1 MMRRLKEGKMLS
13 TADLLQSTADLF
25 QKKERKKRDRPIDH
39 EDYIV
44 IKMYVLENMARLF
57 IDNGDGTFTYRRGL
71 DDLAVAKELKGTIP
85 HITPLNVAFVR
96 RKQKPPIKLRMP
108 NGQSKRKAGV
118 KGPGIKQR
126 LSILEHRIHELEM
139 RIGEKAQ

>member
-1 MMRRLKEGKMLS
+1 ML
-13 TADLLQSTADLF
+13 QDLF
-25 QKKERKKRDRPIDH
+25 LKRERKKRDRPIDH

-44 IKMYVLENMARLF
+44 IKMYVLEHMARLF

-71 DDLAVAKELKGTIP
+71 DDLAVAGELKETIP

-96 RKQKPPIKLRMP
+96 RKQRPPIKLKLP
-108 NGQSKRKAGV
+108 PGQSKKKLGI